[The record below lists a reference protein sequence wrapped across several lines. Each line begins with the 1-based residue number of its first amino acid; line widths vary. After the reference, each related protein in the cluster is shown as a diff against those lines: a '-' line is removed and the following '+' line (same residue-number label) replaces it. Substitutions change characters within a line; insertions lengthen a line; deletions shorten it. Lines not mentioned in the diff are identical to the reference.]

1 MGTIA
6 LKEIVTVNSD
16 PTATATASW
25 ADTDTFDGTTEKVIV
40 AFFVHNFDAA
50 IDFQVRMGTSGDGT
64 VCKANGTTAFDF
76 PAGTFW
82 NLNTTN
88 KLQINADS
96 GTPAYQVVA
105 YARVAP

>member
-1 MGTIA
+1 
-6 LKEIVTVNSD
+6 
-16 PTATATASW
+16 
-25 ADTDTFDGTTEKVIV
+25 
-40 AFFVHNFDAA
+40 
-50 IDFQVRMGTSGDGT
+50 MGTSGDGT